1 MGTQARVTSVD
12 ALDAFR
18 ASMVIFV
25 TKARQAVDAARDG
38 VRRTRNWLQHEQRVH
53 WEGEIRRRQRQLDQ
67 AVQDL
72 YSARLTKLTGAIA
85 IREALVRKA
94 KAAVEEAHQKLRNV
108 KKWNQNFDAA
118 ADPLVKKLDGFR
130 EFLDQEMPDAIT
142 FLHRAREILDAY
154 AERMAPRDKP
164 ATAVADAPV
173 ASRDG
178 QSTGTEGRAN
188 LPHTESEVKS

>member
-1 MGTQARVTSVD
+1 MSAQARVTSVD

-18 ASMVIFV
+18 SSLVIFV

-38 VRRTRNWLQHEQRVH
+38 ARRTRNWLQHEQRVH

-85 IREALVRKA
+85 IREALVRRA

-130 EFLDQEMPDAIT
+130 EFLDQEMPNAIT

-154 AERMAPRDKP
+154 AERTAPRDKP
-164 ATAVADAPV
+164 ASAVTDSPVDSGGRKPV
-173 ASRDG
+173 A
-178 QSTGTEGRAN
+178 TEGRADV
-188 LPHTESEVKS
+188 PHSESEVKP